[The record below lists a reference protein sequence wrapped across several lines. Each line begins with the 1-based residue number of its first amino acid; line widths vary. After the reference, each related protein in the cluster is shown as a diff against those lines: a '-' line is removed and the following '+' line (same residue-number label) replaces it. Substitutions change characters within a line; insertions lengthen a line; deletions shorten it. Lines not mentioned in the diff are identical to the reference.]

1 MIKKIIICF
10 FSLLSCLILPE
21 AYADNPNLYT
31 CKGNNVSLT
40 YRTFS
45 FGPETPDTVFL
56 TMKIGNKNYSAGKA
70 GIESHKSVMGDVKSI
85 VLKFTPDVSI
95 NKASFIL
102 PQINLGQNNLGTLI
116 TKAGFKSQLAL
127 TTIATPFIPG
137 PYIGVVNK
145 SNYIDLNCT
154 ATLLLVEPL

>member
-1 MIKKIIICF
+1 MSKKIIICF
-10 FSLLSCLILPE
+10 FSLLSCLILTE

-40 YRTFS
+40 YRTYS
-45 FGPETPDTVFL
+45 FGPVTPSTVFL
-56 TMKIGNKNYSAGKA
+56 TMTIGNKNYSAVKA
-70 GIESHKSVMGDVKSI
+70 DIESHNSVMGDVKSI

-102 PQINLGQNNLGTLI
+102 PQINLGQNYLGDFI
-116 TKAGFKSQLAL
+116 TKVGFKSQLAL

-137 PYIGVVNK
+137 PFIGVVNK
-145 SNYIDLNCT
+145 SNYIDLACT
-154 ATLLLVEPL
+154 ASLVLIPL